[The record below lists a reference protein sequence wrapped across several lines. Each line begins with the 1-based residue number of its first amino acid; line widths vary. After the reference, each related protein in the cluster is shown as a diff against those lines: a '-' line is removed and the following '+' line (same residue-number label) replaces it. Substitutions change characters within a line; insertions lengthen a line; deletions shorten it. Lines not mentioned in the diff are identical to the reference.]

1 MCKIPE
7 GENMKRIALLVS
19 VLLLCGQIAFA
30 EGADAGAGMSAPM
43 TSAGSFNNSS
53 VYLYSGTLSGSEQ
66 LKIITYI
73 WGQVQKPGLYVV
85 PDDTDL
91 LTLLSSAGGPTEDA
105 KLTKVRIIRPTEDG
119 EKVIWV
125 NLKKYMETGDQ
136 ELIPQMKP
144 GDTVI
149 VSGSIFYAFTRAAD
163 FLSKVA
169 SVISVYILINSI

>member
-1 MCKIPE
+1 
-7 GENMKRIALLVS
+7 MKRIALILS
-19 VLLLCGQIAFA
+19 VLLLAGQVVFG
-30 EGADAGAGMSAPM
+30 ETPDAASSVGPTM
-43 TSAGSFNNSS
+43 TSPGSFNNGS

-105 KLTKVRIIRPTEDG
+105 KLSKVRIIRPTEDG
-119 EKVIWV
+119 EKIIWV
-125 NLKKYMETGDQ
+125 NLKKYMETGDSQ
-136 ELIPQMKP
+136 LIPQMKP

-149 VSGSIFYAFTRAAD
+149 VSGSIFYAFTRTAD

-169 SVISVYILINSI
+169 SVISVYILINNI

>member
-1 MCKIPE
+1 VAGQVVF
-7 GENMKRIALLVS
+7 GETPDAASS
-19 VLLLCGQIAFA
+19 VT
-30 EGADAGAGMSAPM
+30 PTM
-43 TSAGSFNNSS
+43 TSPGSFNNSS

-105 KLTKVRIIRPTEDG
+105 KLSKVRIIRPTEDG
-119 EKVIWV
+119 EKIIWV
-125 NLKKYMETGDQ
+125 NLKKYMETGDSK
-136 ELIPQMKP
+136 LIPQMKP
-144 GDTVI
+144 GDTII

-169 SVISVYILINSI
+169 SVISVYILINNI